1 MSQVSCQG
9 CSQSLPGG
17 EGYEL
22 NGMTY
27 CATCVQAAAQRAKD
41 AGQPV
46 QITRYVDKS
55 ICARCNTYI
64 GQGGGVSVGLAQLC
78 FRCSEL
84 VKNWPYPQWLKF
96 SLAALLLLLV
106 VALYSGRKYFQA
118 GKDLYRGEQLVE
130 QGQYQQALPY
140 LKATVKLAPNS
151 DKGVLLTA
159 KAAILSGDLQAASQA
174 LEGHNG
180 GRFEN
185 ADKPE
190 FQEVRSLWR
199 NATVALAKLEQA
211 AKLEA
216 QDGQE
221 VEAAKLVHEAAAMYP
236 QLPNINILVD
246 QYDGGAAFAQKNY
259 DAFLALAQKDWDL
272 LPSAGTAAML
282 ASALA
287 CKYATTG
294 EAIYRQR
301 SEDMLTKAKE
311 LAKGDKESTDRLTEF
326 EQRNRYRLDTRQ
338 IITKAEYDKKF
349 RSGGNTA
356 K

>member
-1 MSQVSCQG
+1 MSQVTCQG
-9 CSQSLPGG
+9 CSRSLSAG
-17 EGYEL
+17 EAYQL
-22 NGMTY
+22 NEMTY
-27 CATCVQAAAQRAKD
+27 CAACVQAAAQRAKD

-46 QITRYVDKS
+46 QVTRYVDKS

-64 GQGGGVSVGLAQLC
+64 GQGGGVAVGPAQLC
-78 FRCSEL
+78 LPCAEL
-84 VKNWPYPQWLKF
+84 VQNWPYPQWLKF
-96 SLAALLLLLV
+96 SLAVLLV
-106 VALYSGRKYFQA
+106 LLVFALYSGRKYFQA

-130 QGQYQQALPY
+130 QGQYQRALPY

-159 KAAILSGDLQAASQA
+159 KAAILSGDLQTASQA
-174 LEGHNG
+174 LQGHDG
-180 GRFEN
+180 GHFEN

-190 FQEVRSLWR
+190 FQEVSSLWKNV
-199 NATVALAKLEQA
+199 NAAIAKLEQA

-221 VEAAKLVHEAAAMYP
+221 VEAAKLVHDAAAMYP

-246 QYDGGAAFAQKNY
+246 QYDGGVAFAQKDY
-259 DAFLALAQKDWDL
+259 DGFLALAQKDWDL
-272 LPSAGTAAML
+272 LPAGGTAAML
-282 ASALA
+282 SSALA

-301 SEDMLTKAKE
+301 SEEMLAKAKE
-311 LAKGDKESTDRLTEF
+311 LARGDKGSTANLMEF

-338 IITKAEYDKKF
+338 IITKAQYDKKF
-349 RSGGNTA
+349 RSGARAVN
-356 K
+356 